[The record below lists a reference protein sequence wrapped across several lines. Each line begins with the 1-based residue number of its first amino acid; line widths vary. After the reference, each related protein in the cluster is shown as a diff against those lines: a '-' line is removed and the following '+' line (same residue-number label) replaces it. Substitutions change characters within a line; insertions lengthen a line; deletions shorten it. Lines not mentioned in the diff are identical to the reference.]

1 MRRLIHMRS
10 LKRSVWKVLF
20 FHNSAL
26 LLSNYQ
32 QSFSNIKISLVIIS
46 FVSEWLENNEIM
58 HTYGQKR
65 DE

>member
-1 MRRLIHMRS
+1 MRRLIHMPS
-10 LKRSVWKVLF
+10 LKLLVWKVLF

-32 QSFSNIKISLVIIS
+32 RSFSQIKISLVIIS

-58 HTYGQKR
+58 HLC
-65 DE
+65 